1 MNFKD
6 TIGVFDNVLSKTNCK
21 RYISRLEDAIKE
33 GHASPGKPTSGDSE
47 EIKKSTDFNF
57 LNLTNNRDAKLVEL
71 IVGTFNNYLTN
82 EYLNKF
88 PYNDEFIHNSVVGD
102 KTKYPAFNIQ
112 KYDKNKGHYNG
123 WHVEKDC
130 LATSNRAFVFI
141 LYLNDVEEGGETEFL
156 FDDNGGFYKVS
167 PKAGRLVIH
176 PASWPYIHRG
186 TMPKSNDKYI
196 VTSWLNFSS

>member
-6 TIGVFDNVLSKTNCK
+6 TIGVYDNVISKTNCK
-21 RYISRLEDAIKE
+21 RYISRIEEAIKNGHSVE
-33 GHASPGKPTSGDSE
+33 GMASEGLNKDT
-47 EIKKSTDFNF
+47 KLSTDFNF
-57 LNLTNNRDAKLVEL
+57 LNFANNKDIKLVEL
-71 IVGTFNNYLTN
+71 ITETFNYNLTNNYLN
-82 EYLNKF
+82 QF
-88 PYNDEFIHNSVVGD
+88 PFNDQFEHNTVIGGKSN
-102 KTKYPAFNIQ
+102 YPAFNIQ